1 MAAFDYAKTRATA
14 TRLIER
20 FGQAVT
26 FHRVSAETG
35 DAWNPTQQTTS
46 YPARAAVLGY
56 EDSEIDGT
64 MVQAGDRKLY
74 VSVFGI
80 EPTTSDKVVIGTESL
95 RVVNVK
101 PLNPAGTV
109 VFFEVQCRA

>member
-1 MAAFDYAKTRATA
+1 MVAFDYTRPRATA

-20 FGQAVT
+20 FGQTVT
-26 FHRVSAETG
+26 FHRVTTETG
-35 DAWNPTQQTTS
+35 DAWNPTQTTTGYS
-46 YPARAAVLGY
+46 AKAAVLGY

-74 VSVFGI
+74 VSVFDI
-80 EPTTSDKVVIGTESL
+80 EPTTSDKVVIGAETL